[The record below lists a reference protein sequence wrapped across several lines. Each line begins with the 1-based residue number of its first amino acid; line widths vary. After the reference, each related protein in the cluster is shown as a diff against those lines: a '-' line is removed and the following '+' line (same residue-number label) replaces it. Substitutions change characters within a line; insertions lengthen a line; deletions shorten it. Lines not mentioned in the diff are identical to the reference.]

1 MQTSDSVPSP
11 LSALSALSVLSPTE
25 QRVLEAVDAT
35 FEATV
40 AQIQDAV
47 RRPSITGEEGVV
59 QDVMASLLRDLGMT
73 VDVWEPQHA
82 DFAAHPEFVAEEPP
96 FTGRP
101 NVVGVWKGAGGGRS
115 LAVNGHIDVV
125 PAGDEAAWRMPP
137 FDATRADG
145 RIYGRGAVDMKGGLI
160 AAIGALRAVQ
170 AAGVRLRGDAMVQC
184 VIGEESGG
192 VGTLAAILRGHVADG
207 VLIPE
212 PTGLALSPAQGGCLM
227 FRITV
232 SGRSAHAAMRTEG
245 ESALEHWYPLH
256 RALLD
261 LEAERNR
268 TLSHPLFH
276 QPNIVPFNV
285 GRLETGNWPSSVP
298 DTLVASGRFGVLP
311 GEEMETVRADFERTL
326 FDAAARDP
334 WLREHPP
341 ALEWYGA
348 QFGTAE
354 IAPTHPLVE
363 TVRGAFVAAV
373 GHEPAVEGVTW
384 GSDMRL
390 FTEIA
395 GVPAILFGP
404 GDVRWAHY
412 ANEYIEESELR
423 TAMRVDALT
432 FLRWCGIAE

>member
-1 MQTSDSVPSP
+1 MKGVRPVQTPVSLV
-11 LSALSALSVLSPTE
+11 E
-25 QRVLEAVDAT
+25 QRVLDAVDLA
-35 FEATV
+35 FEPTV
-40 AQIQDAV
+40 AHIQDAV
-47 RRPSITGEEGVV
+47 RRPSITGQEGVV
-59 QDVMASLLRDLGMT
+59 QGLMADLLRAFGMT
-73 VDVWEPQHA
+73 VDVWEPPHA
-82 DFAAHPEFVAEEPP
+82 DFAQYPEFIAEEPP
-96 FTGRP
+96 FVGRP
-101 NVVGVWKGAGGGRS
+101 DVVGVWKGTGGGRS
-115 LAVNGHIDVV
+115 LAINGHIDVV
-125 PAGDEAAWRMPP
+125 PAGDEAAWRVPP
-137 FDATRADG
+137 FGAIRQDG

-160 AAIGALRAVQ
+160 AAIGAVGAIR
-170 AAGVRLRGDAMVQC
+170 AAGVRLRGDVMVQC

-192 VGTLAAILRGHVADG
+192 VGTLAAILRGHLADG

-232 SGRSAHAAMRTEG
+232 HGRSAHAAMRTEG

-268 TLSHPLFH
+268 TLTHPLFH
-276 QPNIVPFNV
+276 QPNTVPFNV

-311 GEEMETVRADFERTL
+311 GEEMDAVRLTFEQTL
-326 FDAAARDP
+326 FAAVERDP

-341 ALEWYGA
+341 VLEWYGA

-363 TVRGAFVAAV
+363 TVRGAFTAV
-373 GHEPAVEGVTW
+373 TGHEPEVEGVTW

-395 GVPAILFGP
+395 HVPAILFGP

-412 ANEYIEESELR
+412 PNEYIEESELH
-423 TAMRVDALT
+423 TAMRIDALAI
-432 FLRWCGIAE
+432 LRWCGIAE